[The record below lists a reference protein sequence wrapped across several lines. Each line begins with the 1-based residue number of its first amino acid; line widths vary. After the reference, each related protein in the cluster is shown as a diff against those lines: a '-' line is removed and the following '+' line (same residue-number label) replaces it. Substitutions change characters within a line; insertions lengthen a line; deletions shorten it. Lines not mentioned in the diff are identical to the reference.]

1 MGNINS
7 TAVSTTKVTQIMP
20 RFSFVIPKNNF
31 YINTP
36 AVSISA
42 NTDKFDTIEKDGVFG
57 IINTNTQPIYFN
69 DIVFVRARPRD
80 SELRSRLNFI
90 TVLLTNT
97 YETET
102 NFYQEYSVM
111 IRGFQTG
118 KLTIATELNI
128 IGSNKM
134 IVPLTKL
141 EFSAFY
147 EVKNLGVLN
156 RHYYGKTTNNPLK
169 RVGIVD
175 FTFNLKAY
183 SDKELTK
190 IIDEDLVIST
200 ILVNT

>member
-1 MGNINS
+1 MP
-7 TAVSTTKVTQIMP
+7 TQEATRKVIQVMP

-36 AVSISA
+36 GVSISS
-42 NTDKFDTIEKDGVFG
+42 NTDKFETIEKDGIFG
-57 IINTNTQPIYFN
+57 IINTNAQPIYFN

-80 SELRSRLNFI
+80 SELRSRINYTKVSLS
-90 TVLLTNT
+90 NT

-102 NFYQEYSVM
+102 KFYQEYSVM
-111 IRGFQTG
+111 INGYQTG
-118 KLTIATELNI
+118 KLTIVTDLNM

-134 IVPLTKL
+134 IIPLTKL

-147 EVKNLGVLN
+147 EVKNLGVLSK
-156 RHYYGKTTNNPLK
+156 HYYGKTTSNPLK
-169 RVGIVD
+169 KSGVMD

-183 SDKELTK
+183 ADKELTK
-190 IIDEDLVIST
+190 IVNEELVIST